1 MFSKIADNYSPV
13 YTVNYDNRQLQPM
26 SFRGDIGKT
35 DTTTPALNRQSIAN
49 KVAISFGIAL
59 ALAIS
64 ADFIFGK
71 GKHIKS
77 LSNKLK
83 INKTKPEVKSE
94 INPVAKPKAKPE
106 IKSEII
112 PEEKPKCN
120 VKVAQ
125 IPAGNISGTNISAIK
140 SDEEFFK
147 VLEKLKKDSS
157 WNKDWN
163 IEGANLYEI
172 GLMPYSHTAD
182 IHSYINSYLREG
194 KLSPNSE
201 FTKDIIKDYVRI
213 TDYALNKLDKVYGE
227 YQGVVYRYG
236 WFNSTPEA
244 FTSTASTPFGAV
256 CHSDKFRPYKQRYN
270 IIFTRHGSK
279 IEKMQEKLGNLNL
292 AQREQEILLRPGHK
306 FEEIKTLTPE
316 LEKLKQ
322 ELFETMK
329 KEHGYLCED
338 LVNLHFWQEI

>member
-1 MFSKIADNYSPV
+1 
-13 YTVNYDNRQLQPM
+13 
-26 SFRGDIGKT
+26 
-35 DTTTPALNRQSIAN
+35 
-49 KVAISFGIAL
+49 
-59 ALAIS
+59 
-64 ADFIFGK
+64 
-71 GKHIKS
+71 
-77 LSNKLK
+77 
-83 INKTKPEVKSE
+83 
-94 INPVAKPKAKPE
+94 
-106 IKSEII
+106 
-112 PEEKPKCN
+112 
-120 VKVAQ
+120 
-125 IPAGNISGTNISAIK
+125 
-140 SDEEFFK
+140 
-147 VLEKLKKDSS
+147 
-157 WNKDWN
+157 
-163 IEGANLYEI
+163 
-172 GLMPYSHTAD
+172 MPYSHTAD

-270 IIFTRHGSK
+270 IILTKHGSK

-292 AQREQEILLRPGHK
+292 AQREQEILLHPGHK

>member
-13 YTVNYDNRQLQPM
+13 YTVNYGNRQLQPM

-35 DTTTPALNRQSIAN
+35 DTIGLSQNVQKEFPTGN
-49 KVAISFGIAL
+49 KVAIGTGIAILL
-59 ALAIS
+59 AVG
-64 ADFIFGK
+64 ADLIFCK

-94 INPVAKPKAKPE
+94 INFEVKPE
-106 IKSEII
+106 R
-112 PEEKPKCN
+112 N
-120 VKVAQ
+120 VK
-125 IPAGNISGTNISAIK
+125 ITPISSGKISGTNINAIK
-140 SDEEFFK
+140 SDEEFFD

-157 WNKDWN
+157 WNKSWS
-163 IEGANLYEI
+163 IEGASPYEI

-182 IHSYINSYLREG
+182 IHSYINGYLREG
-194 KLSPNSE
+194 KLSQNSG
-201 FTKDIIKDYVRI
+201 FTEDIIKDYVRL
-213 TDYALNKLDKVYGE
+213 TDYALNKLDKVYGK

-236 WFNSTPEA
+236 WFDSTPAA

-256 CHSDKFRPYKQRYN
+256 CHTDKFRPYKQRYN
-270 IIFTRHGSK
+270 IILTKHGSK

-292 AQREQEILLRPGHK
+292 AQREQEILLRLGHK

>member
-13 YTVNYDNRQLQPM
+13 YTVNYGNRQLQPM

-35 DTTTPALNRQSIAN
+35 DTIGLSQNVQKEFSTGN
-49 KVAISFGIAL
+49 KVAIGTGIAILL
-59 ALAIS
+59 AVG
-64 ADFIFGK
+64 ADFIFCK
-71 GKHIKS
+71 GKHVKS

-94 INPVAKPKAKPE
+94 INFVVKPE
-106 IKSEII
+106 RS
-112 PEEKPKCN
+112 
-120 VKVAQ
+120 VKVAL
-125 IPAGNISGTNISAIK
+125 ISTGKISGTNISAIK

-157 WNKDWN
+157 WNKNWN
-163 IEGANLYEI
+163 IEGANPYEI

-182 IHSYINSYLREG
+182 IHSYINGYLREG
-194 KLSPNSE
+194 KLSSNSG
-201 FTKDIIKDYVRI
+201 FTEDIIKDYVRL
-213 TDYALNKLDKVYGE
+213 TDYALKKLDKVYGK

-270 IIFTRHGSK
+270 IILTKHGSK

-338 LVNLHFWQEI
+338 LINLHFWQEI